1 MMKATI
7 VATLRVDSMYS
18 TEYKNKSIAGTL
30 RRKGRRTQFSV
41 RMNTCRIDE
50 QKEDKE
56 DEWDDPGVPIC
67 PVVQYELRRSKVGSH
82 WDGIIEPVIPW

>member
-1 MMKATI
+1 MPTMMKATI

-18 TEYKNKSIAGTL
+18 TEYKNMSIAGTL
-30 RRKGRRTQFSV
+30 RQKGGRTQFSV

-56 DEWDDPGVPIC
+56 DE
-67 PVVQYELRRSKVGSH
+67 
-82 WDGIIEPVIPW
+82 